1 MQKAKVVN
9 NTIML
14 YIMTIA
20 KLIFPLCTLPYLTR
34 VLSEEAYGFVSYVKS
49 CMTYMQLIVDFGFIL
64 SAVKDIVN
72 ANGDKR
78 LIGEITGNTFVA
90 KLCLS
95 IVAGLALAI
104 MCIFIKILQLDIL
117 FVVLSFVTVATTS
130 FLADF
135 LFRGIEKMHYITI
148 IFVTS
153 KLISTVLTFVMV
165 HGDATI
171 MWIPILDITSNVI
184 AIIITFAIL
193 FKLKIRIYFTRLKD
207 CWRMIKE
214 SFFYFL
220 SSVATTAF
228 AALNTVLIGV
238 YITDLT
244 QVAHWSLCLT
254 IISAIQG
261 LYTPITNSIYPHM
274 IKEKN
279 LAFIHKT
286 LMIFMP
292 IVIVGCIVSYI
303 FADFALLVVG
313 GEKYVEASGL
323 FRLMLPILFFS
334 FPAQVYGWPTLG
346 AIGKVK
352 QTTASTMITAATQ
365 VLGLGVLI
373 AIGKFTLPAI
383 VILRFSTEALMMV
396 IRMGIT
402 YKNRKCFIGGKA
414 IEQR

>member
-1 MQKAKVVN
+1 MQKTKVVN

-14 YIMTIA
+14 YVMTIA

-34 VLSEEAYGFVSYVKS
+34 VLSTDAYGFVSYVKS

-64 SAVKDIVN
+64 SAVKDIVK
-72 ANGDKR
+72 ANGDQR
-78 LIGEITGNTFVA
+78 RIGEIAGNVFVS

-95 IVAGLALAI
+95 IISGLTLVV
-104 MCIFIKILQLDIL
+104 MCVFIKLLQLNIL

-135 LFRGIEKMHYITI
+135 LFRGLEKMHYITI
-148 IFVTS
+148 IYLIAKGTS
-153 KLISTVLTFVMV
+153 TALTFVLV
-165 HGDATI
+165 RGDSSI
-171 MWIPILDITSNVI
+171 MWMPILDITANVI
-184 AIIITFAIL
+184 SILISFIIL

-207 CWRMIKE
+207 CFVMIKD

-228 AALNTVLIGV
+228 AALNTVLIGI
-238 YITDLT
+238 YLTDLDKIAQWT
-244 QVAHWSLCLT
+244 LCLH
-254 IISAIQG
+254 IVSAIQG
-261 LYTPITNSIYPHM
+261 LYAPITNSIYPHM

-292 IVIVGCIVSYI
+292 IVIAGCAMCYF
-303 FADFALLVVG
+303 FADLAILIVG
-313 GEKYVEASGL
+313 GEKYLEASGL
-323 FRLMLPILFFS
+323 FRLMIPILFFS

-352 QTTASTMITAATQ
+352 QTTASTMITAVAQ
-365 VLGLGVLI
+365 ILGLAFLI
-373 AIGKFTLPAI
+373 VTKKFTLPAL
-383 VILRFSTEALMMV
+383 VVLRFSTEALMMA

-402 YKNRKCFIGGKA
+402 YKNRRCFTGGA
-414 IEQR
+414 TVE

>member
-1 MQKAKVVN
+1 MQKTKVVN

-34 VLSEEAYGFVSYVKS
+34 VLSEEAYGFVAYVKS

-95 IVAGLALAI
+95 VVAGLALAI
-104 MCIFIKILQLDIL
+104 MCMFIEILQLDIL
-117 FVVLSFVTVATTS
+117 FVALSFVTVATTS

-153 KLISTVLTFVMV
+153 KMISTVLTFVMV
-165 HGDATI
+165 HGDGSI
-171 MWIPILDITSNVI
+171 MWIPILDISSNII

-193 FKLKIRIYFTRLKD
+193 FKLKIRIHFTRLKD
-207 CWRMIKE
+207 CWRMVKD

-228 AALNTVLIGV
+228 AALNTVLIGI

-323 FRLMLPILFFS
+323 FRLMIPILLFS

-352 QTTASTMITAATQ
+352 QTTASTMITAAVQ
-365 VLGLGVLI
+365 VIGLFVLI
-373 AIGKFTLPAI
+373 VTGQFTLPAI

-402 YKNRKCFIGGKA
+402 YKNRKCFIGGKT